1 MNPEPVVYR
10 REMRGIPLWLLEE
23 YLVEL
28 GAQRVQP
35 GLVAGQGWAA
45 LLEQLPDFHLGSL
58 RVGQLR
64 LEVQATPE
72 AWQALQPMLEKKLLR
87 AGG

>member
-1 MNPEPVVYR
+1 MEVVLA

-23 YLVEL
+23 YLLEL
-28 GAQRVQP
+28 GARRVQP
-35 GLVAGQGWAA
+35 GLVAGEGWTAR
-45 LLEQLPDFHLGSL
+45 LEQLPDFQLGSL

-64 LEVQATPE
+64 LEVQATPD

>member
-1 MNPEPVVYR
+1 MELVFA

-35 GLVAGQGWAA
+35 GLVVGVGWTA
-45 LLEQLPDFHLGSL
+45 LLEQLPDFQLRSL